1 MEQNNVK
8 FLSSGTLLNN
18 KYVIERHIASGGF
31 GNTYLA
37 RNHNGDKVAIK
48 EFYLS
53 GVCTR
58 DANSSN
64 VTVSIDENK
73 KLYDTQKQKFF
84 REAQRIN
91 QLSAHPNIVK
101 VFDSFKENGTAYY
114 VMDYIDG
121 KSLAQVAKPIPE
133 YEVTI
138 YLDQILSALEFVHS
152 QGILHLDIKP
162 NNIMIDGQG
171 RAILIDFGASKQYD
185 VESDNKSMLS
195 TTGLAYTPGYAPIE
209 QTGNQKKKV
218 GTHSDIY
225 SLGATLY
232 NLLTGEIP
240 PTADEILE
248 DGIPHL
254 EKLSPKFRRVIEA
267 AMTVVPKERVGNVKE
282 FRQLLSSAPIDF
294 STKIS
299 VADPKTKEIKRIVE
313 VKQPTSSKRKWVVW
327 SCIVVSLIAIAA
339 GAYAVID
346 KYENKNSE
354 SIIDIDDTNEVV
366 AKDNPSNHNAK
377 EPSKPVKETPK
388 NDVSS
393 FYDEVGGVS
402 FKMIKV
408 DGGSFM
414 MGGTSEQKTAQD
426 DEFPVHKVTLSDYYI
441 AETEVSQALWEAV
454 MGSNPSHFKGDNRPV
469 EKVSWKMA
477 NDFCKRLSDM
487 TGRTYRLPTEAQ
499 WEFAARGG
507 NKDVKGRYAGSDNIN
522 QVACYYN
529 TSNQT
534 TRRVD
539 AGVPNEL
546 GLYNMSG
553 NVTEWCSDWYAPSY
567 QSEEQYN
574 PAGPSSGSCHVG
586 RGGQWGSPATSCRV
600 SNRDNFKG
608 NANYAQFNSGFRIVC
623 YP

>member
-64 VTVSIDENK
+64 VTVSIDENR
-73 KLYDTQKQKFF
+73 KLYDTQKQKFL
-84 REAQRIN
+84 REAKRIN

-101 VFDSFKENGTAYY
+101 VFDSFEENGTAYY
-114 VMDYIDG
+114 VMDYIKG

-133 YEVTI
+133 HEVTI

-209 QTGNQKKKV
+209 QTSNQKKNV

-232 NLLTGEIP
+232 NLLTGVNP
-240 PTADEILE
+240 PMADEILE
-248 DGIPHL
+248 GGIPHL
-254 EKLSPKFRRVIEA
+254 EKLSPKFRRVVEG
-267 AMTVVPKERVGNVKE
+267 AMMVVPKERLGSVEE
-282 FRQLLSSAPIDF
+282 FRKLMNSVPPPI
-294 STKIS
+294 
-299 VADPKTKEIKRIVE
+299 P
-313 VKQPTSSKRKWVVW
+313 KWVKWACV
-327 SCIVVSLIAIAA
+327 IVLLITIAA
-339 GAYAVID
+339 GIYILVEYLSRKD
-346 KYENKNSE
+346 SVELL
-354 SIIDIDDTNEVV
+354 NER
-366 AKDNPSNHNAK
+366 
-377 EPSKPVKETPK
+377 
-388 NDVSS
+388 
-393 FYDEVGGVS
+393 VGNVS

-441 AETEVSQALWEAV
+441 AETEVSQALWKAV

-469 EKVSWKMA
+469 EKVSWEMA

-586 RGGQWGSPATSCRV
+586 RGGQWGSPATNCRV